1 MLNRDS
7 KGLGMGRWHRRLQ
20 LLFFPILELPL
31 YPSSLEN
38 LDLCLLVRVQ
48 MSERALGG
56 FFGGE

>member
-1 MLNRDS
+1 MAPQTS
-7 KGLGMGRWHRRLQ
+7 ASFFFF
-20 LLFFPILELPL
+20 FFPILELPL

-48 MSERALGG
+48 MGERALGG